1 MAKQNEKLM
10 DNIKGMNKVNAQE
23 ECFKI
28 IEAIWSCKNIEQKQS
43 CENMLKTYIKNNGD
57 ENIGVTFIQ
66 LELKRLAKIIEL
78 SEVRNAAM
86 KKTQDQLA
94 KNMKENGSNDIENM
108 PEPTQ
113 EQLKKA
119 VKEGK
124 VQMIKN

>member
-10 DNIKGMNKVNAQE
+10 DNIKTMEKVNAKD

-28 IEAIWSCKNIEQKQS
+28 IECIWSCKNSEQKKS
-43 CENMLKTYIKNNGD
+43 CDNMLENYIKNHGD

-66 LELKRLAKIIEL
+66 LELKRLDKIIEM
-78 SEVRNAAM
+78 SELRNAAM

-94 KNMKENGSNDIENM
+94 KNMSENATQDIQNM

-119 VKEGK
+119 VKSGNIQ
-124 VQMIKN
+124 VLKN